1 MVCNGFKRKNVPP
14 EYLKAR
20 KKAKKSNTEP
30 DSLDWAFTFS
40 NEKLPSITKTK
51 NISSFL

>member
-20 KKAKKSNTEP
+20 KKAKKSNTIVPEP

-40 NEKLPSITKTK
+40 NEKLHSITKT
-51 NISSFL
+51 